1 MQLNLKEF
9 YDSLSLEVTSN
20 ADETNC
26 LREDS
31 FFDCFTNYLIE
42 SGELDT
48 ADRCYF
54 VKKGMRI
61 DGYGGDPIDSD
72 NELNIIVC
80 DYSTSNEIENVY
92 KADIETVCKRST
104 NFISKCLSSSFMN
117 ELDSSSPEYGF
128 ADMIRIRWDV
138 ISKVRVIFLT
148 NKSLSIRKAEFE
160 PIPVNGVSAEFICWD
175 INRLQQYINSG
186 KERE

>member
-1 MQLNLKEF
+1 MQLNLKECLE
-9 YDSLSLEVTSN
+9 SLSLEISSN
-20 ADETNC
+20 AESTGS

-31 FFDCFTNYLIE
+31 FFDCFTDYLIE

-72 NELNIIVC
+72 NILNIIVC
-80 DYSTSNEIENVY
+80 DYSTSGEIENVY

-104 NFISKCLSSSFMN
+104 NFISKCLS
-117 ELDSSSPEYGF
+117 
-128 ADMIRIRWDV
+128 
-138 ISKVRVIFLT
+138 
-148 NKSLSIRKAEFE
+148 
-160 PIPVNGVSAEFICWD
+160 
-175 INRLQQYINSG
+175 
-186 KERE
+186 

>member
-1 MQLNLKEF
+1 MII
-9 YDSLSLEVTSN
+9 SLEVVKCR
-20 ADETNC
+20 DDRI

-31 FFDCFTNYLIE
+31 FFDCLLILIE

-80 DYSTSNEIENVY
+80 DYSTSDDIENVY
-92 KADIETVCKRST
+92 KADIETVCKDLQ
-104 NFISKCLSSSFMN
+104 ISYQNASSSFMN
-117 ELDSSSPEYGF
+117 ELDSSTKYG
-128 ADMIRIRWDV
+128 
-138 ISKVRVIFLT
+138 
-148 NKSLSIRKAEFE
+148 
-160 PIPVNGVSAEFICWD
+160 
-175 INRLQQYINSG
+175 LQI
-186 KERE
+186 